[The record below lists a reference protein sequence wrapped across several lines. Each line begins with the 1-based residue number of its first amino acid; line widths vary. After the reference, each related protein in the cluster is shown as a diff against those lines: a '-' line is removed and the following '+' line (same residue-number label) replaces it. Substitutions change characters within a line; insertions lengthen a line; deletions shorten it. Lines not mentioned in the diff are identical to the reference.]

1 MAKFGSLKVGDICKV
16 IGNCNAHG
24 FKDGEE
30 VELYEICDHSEDWFF
45 VERGVPFRAKTLGGI
60 SICYNIVREVDLERV
75 DNMKKMKDFT
85 KSDLQVGYV
94 VEITDKENSKTFLM
108 KVENGKEGECL
119 SGEKA
124 WFPIDKLKEN
134 MIYKSDFN
142 NYVVT
147 KIYGFAT
154 NINAWKVS
162 TNSRELLW
170 ERAEKSPMEIKL
182 EELEKQQRTIAD
194 EIASLREE
202 I

>member
-1 MAKFGSLKVGDICKV
+1 MAEFGSLKVGDICKV
-16 IGNCNAHG
+16 IGNCNSHG

-30 VELYEICDHSEDWFF
+30 VELYEICDYSEDWFF

-60 SICYNIVREVDLERV
+60 EICYNIVREVDLERV

-108 KVENGKEGECL
+108 KVENGRKGECL
-119 SGEKA
+119 SGKEA
-124 WFPIDKLKEN
+124 WFPFDNLKEN
-134 MIYKSDFN
+134 MIYKSYYCE
-142 NYVVT
+142 YVVT

-154 NINAWKVS
+154 NNSAWKLS
-162 TNSRELLW
+162 TEDRDLLW
-170 ERAEKSPMEIKL
+170 ERVKKSPMEIKL
-182 EELEKQQRTIAD
+182 EELEKQQRAIAD